1 MISKRPY
8 TATSEAGD
16 CGPLWRKR
24 SIASF
29 FCGREENSAGSLTLV
44 DGNLAEKACTKK
56 KTRLAVSKSMSNTN
70 TVNFN
75 LDNIYTLSE
84 ALLVKPSRS
93 SPHLSSKKKTFP
105 QVIFTAKVER
115 KYEFY
120 VWNVVLPMFVFV
132 VMCFTCF
139 CLPRED
145 LSDRFFVVLTMVL
158 TTAAYKSAV
167 ASMLPTLSYLTL
179 LDKYVLSSWGFI
191 ALFVAAISGI
201 ANQSDGVELAVA
213 LIMVAIYFGAHIYF
227 VRKVYSLRE
236 DQKKIMNGFEG
247 KIEHA
252 TNKEK
257 KRQSSKK
264 MQKGTKNDTA

>member
-1 MISKRPY
+1 MES
-8 TATSEAGD
+8 
-16 CGPLWRKR
+16 
-24 SIASF
+24 
-29 FCGREENSAGSLTLV
+29 GSSHHGSVPFDFVVWITEGLE
-44 DGNLAEKACTKK
+44 D
-56 KTRLAVSKSMSNTN
+56 SPPKSMSNTN